1 MYTRQETGNFSG
13 QKSKFDPFRAISL
26 ASGAG
31 ILMILLAAF
40 TASNKTLTK
49 SAKAANLSS
58 DSTVCETIE
67 QVNDSA
73 FGLGTGSDNSYASE
87 EGFELAVFND
97 QLYVGMEADNSLG
110 ARLWR
115 TKSGVTQPVN
125 QADWEEV
132 ISDEAGYPFGIL
144 NRAQADHIDSLAVFN
159 GYIFAS
165 TANGGSNILGTRI
178 FRSST
183 GDPGSWEDAITSYG
197 PGFGDFDNMN
207 FKDMQVF
214 DGWLCGGT
222 QNWRRGAQVWCTQDG
237 TTWLQKNTSGFGRN
251 RDDYTNREI
260 WSGYV
265 FRDAIYFGVQ
275 NLGDNLSSSSD
286 DAGKLYRATD
296 LTGDPK
302 WSEVFSGLPGS
313 YRVDLL
319 GDLNNYLYISVR
331 SPGGIVVLR
340 SQDGSTNSWNQINL
354 PGMDG
359 DSNNTGVIVD
369 SATIL
374 DGYLYLGVSNT
385 LTGFELWRTSGQSQG
400 GSDQVDWTKLGGDGL
415 IDSKNVHAELATFN
429 NHLYAWTTNY
439 VSGQEVL
446 RVDCMDNYND
456 SPTPTAQPSSSPTP
470 TVTSTYAATP
480 TPSETPLPSPTSTV
494 QPTGEPSTTAT
505 STVSP
510 TSVPLP
516 TETPTPTVVCLT
528 DSENCQEP
536 YIGSANHVS
545 LYLPLMVNFSP

>member
-1 MYTRQETGNFSG
+1 MSPRQETGIFRS
-13 QKSKFDPFRAISL
+13 QKSNFDPFRVIGL
-26 ASGAG
+26 VSGVG
-31 ILMILLAAF
+31 ILMILLAAV
-40 TASNKTLTK
+40 TASNKSLTK

-58 DSTVCETIE
+58 GSTVCETIE

-73 FGLGTGSDNSYASE
+73 FGLGTGSDNSFASE

-115 TKSGVTQPVN
+115 TKSGITQPVN
-125 QADWEEV
+125 QMDWEEV
-132 ISDEAGYPFGIL
+132 IADEAGYPFGIL

-183 GDPGSWEDAITSYG
+183 GDPGRWEDAIANYG
-197 PGFGDFDNMN
+197 AGFGDVDNMN

-237 TTWLQKNTSGFGRN
+237 NTWSQKNISGFGHN

-260 WSGYV
+260 WSGSV
-265 FRDAIYFGVQ
+265 FNGAIYFGVQ
-275 NLGDNLSSSSD
+275 NLGDNLGSSTD
-286 DAGKLYRATD
+286 DVGKLYRTND
-296 LTGDPK
+296 LSGDPK

-319 GDLNNYLYISVR
+319 GSLNNYLYISVR
-331 SPGGIVVLR
+331 SPGGMVVFR
-340 SQDGSTNSWNQINL
+340 SQDGNANSWNQVNI

-359 DSNNTGVIVD
+359 DAQNMGVIVD

-374 DGYLYLGVSNT
+374 DGSLYLGISNT
-385 LTGFELWRTSGQSQG
+385 ATGFELWRTSGSPQE
-400 GSDQVDWTKLGGDGL
+400 GSAQVDWMKVGGEGL
-415 IDSKNVHAELATFN
+415 VDAKNVLAELITFN
-429 NHLYAWTTNY
+429 DKLYAWTTNY
-439 VSGQEVL
+439 ISGQQVL
-446 RVDCMDNYND
+446 RLDCSSNNI
-456 SPTPTAQPSSSPTP
+456 SSPTP
-470 TVTSTYAATP
+470 TEIPSNSP
-480 TPSETPLPSPTSTV
+480 TPSPTSTFV
-494 QPTGEPSTTAT
+494 ITPTSTETPPHTPTASIQPTGEPSTTVT
-505 STVSP
+505 STVLPTLVP
-510 TSVPLP
+510 TS
-516 TETPTPTVVCLT
+516 TKTPTPTFVCLNDT
-528 DSENCQEP
+528 VNCQEP
-536 YIGSANHVS
+536 YIGSGNQIS
-545 LYLPLMVNFSP
+545 LYLPLAIKSWP